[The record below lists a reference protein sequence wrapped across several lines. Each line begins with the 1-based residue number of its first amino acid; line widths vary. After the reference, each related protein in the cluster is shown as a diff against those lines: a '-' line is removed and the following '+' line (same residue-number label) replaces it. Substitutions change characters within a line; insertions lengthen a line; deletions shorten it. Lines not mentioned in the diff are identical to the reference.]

1 MIPSQSTSRL
11 AEGHIAD
18 EATAPL
24 QTLEHGGPAAARHR
38 RQRGGAT
45 DGGPKSDRFR
55 GDVAGLRAIAV
66 VLVLLYHAN
75 VPFLPAGFLG
85 VDVFFVISGY
95 LITGQLLAEID
106 RTGRISLT
114 AFYARRA
121 KRILPAAAVV
131 LIATAGAVWLFLP
144 RVRWQDIGGDIVSA
158 ATYVINWRLADRAV
172 DYLAQ
177 DTPPSPVQHFWS
189 LAVEE
194 QFYVVWPLLILLAI
208 LVAKAWRRRVR
219 TTLWIGLVVVAV
231 PSFIWS
237 ILYTASNPGRA
248 FFVSTTRVWELAV
261 GAGIALAATL
271 VARIPKAMA
280 LIIGWAGLAAIVVS
294 AIAFSAVT
302 SWPGYAAALPVLG
315 AASVIA
321 AGANAGSRGP
331 IAILGTRPFR
341 AVGDLS
347 YSLYLWHWPMIAIAT
362 DHWNGLSVERGLII
376 VVASAVPAWLTYHL
390 IENPL
395 RYSRSLSTSPRFA
408 LSLGGNFSLAGVCAG
423 LALVLIVALS
433 TGGTGDSGRPAPG
446 AAALAAPSAGASVAP
461 IPDRADFITPDP
473 LKATK
478 DIPVTT
484 PDGCFQNEVS
494 AEVLWCT
501 YGNKNSS
508 TEVVLVGDSKMD
520 EWFPAFEMLADQ
532 NNWKLSIAVKGACA
546 FTSAPAITGLDAT
559 KPYTS
564 CTQWNKNLLAK
575 LVADRPAYVVT
586 SQGSGWAADSSNHTS
601 VDAMA
606 AGMRTS
612 WATLDRIGTKVIVVA
627 NNPHP
632 GLNVDQCVD
641 KNRTHLSACT
651 YSSNV
656 HLTDGAYVTQLLAVS
671 GAPKVKMVDMFSAIC
686 ATPICATVIGDVLVY
701 RQGSHLTAT
710 YVKSLTPKLATAL
723 TSAGLPAQFK
733 AGSR

>member
-1 MIPSQSTSRL
+1 MIPSQPTSSRTGGRL
-11 AEGHIAD
+11 ATDRRRGPAD
-18 EATAPL
+18 EIMMPPAPA
-24 QTLEHGGPAAARHR
+24 PRHR
-38 RQRGGAT
+38 RPRGGPT
-45 DGGPKSDRFR
+45 SDRFR
-55 GDVAGLRAIAV
+55 GDVAGLRAVAV
-66 VLVLLYHAN
+66 GLVLLYHAG
-75 VPFLPAGFLG
+75 VRLVPAGFLG

-95 LITGQLLAEID
+95 LITGQLLSEID
-106 RTGRISLT
+106 RSGRISLT

-131 LIATAGAVWLFLP
+131 LIATAVAVWMFVP

-194 QFYVVWPLLILLAI
+194 QFYLIWPLLILLAI

-219 TTLWIGLVVVAV
+219 TTLWIGLAIVGV

-237 ILYTASNPGRA
+237 VLYTASDPGRA
-248 FFVSTTRVWELAV
+248 FFVSTTRMWELAV
-261 GAGIALAATL
+261 GAGVALAATL
-271 VARIPKAMA
+271 VERIPRTIAM
-280 LIIGWAGLAAIVVS
+280 IIGWSGLAAIVAS
-294 AIAFSAVT
+294 AVAFSAVT
-302 SWPGYAAALPVLG
+302 SWPGYAAAMPVLG

-321 AGANAGSRGP
+321 AGAAAGPRGP

-341 AVGDLS
+341 VVGDLS

-362 DHWNGLSVERGLII
+362 AHWNGLSVERGLAI
-376 VVASAVPAWLTYHL
+376 VLASAIPAWLTYHL
-390 IENPL
+390 VENPL
-395 RYSRSLSTSPRFA
+395 RYSRSVSTSPRFA

-423 LALVLIVALS
+423 LALVLVVSLS
-433 TGGTGDSGRPAPG
+433 TGGTAGSGRPAAG
-446 AAALAAPSAGASVAP
+446 AAALATSSGGASAGPV
-461 IPDRADFITPDP
+461 PDRADFITPDP
-473 LKATK
+473 LKARK

-494 AEVLWCT
+494 SEVLWCT
-501 YGNKNSS
+501 YGNTKSA

-520 EWFPAFEMLADQ
+520 EWFPAFKTLAEQ

-546 FTSAPAITGLDAT
+546 FTSATSIVGLDAS

-586 SQGSGWAADSSNHTS
+586 SQVNGVAADSSGHAST
-601 VDAMA
+601 DAMA

-612 WATLDRIGTKVIVVA
+612 WAALDRVGTKVIVLA

-641 KNRTHLSACT
+641 QHRTHLSACT

-656 HLTDGAYVTQLLAVS
+656 HLTDAAYLTQLLAVS
-671 GAPKVKMVDMFSAIC
+671 GAPKVKMIDLFSSIC
-686 ATPICATVIGDVLVY
+686 ATPTCPTVIGNVLVY

-710 YVKSLTPKLATAL
+710 YVKSLAPKLAGAL
-723 TSAGLPAQFK
+723 TTAGLHTQFK

>member
-1 MIPSQSTSRL
+1 M
-11 AEGHIAD
+11 
-18 EATAPL
+18 
-24 QTLEHGGPAAARHR
+24 
-38 RQRGGAT
+38 
-45 DGGPKSDRFR
+45 
-55 GDVAGLRAIAV
+55 
-66 VLVLLYHAN
+66 
-75 VPFLPAGFLG
+75 
-85 VDVFFVISGY
+85 
-95 LITGQLLAEID
+95 
-106 RTGRISLT
+106 T

-131 LIATAGAVWLFLP
+131 LIATAIAVWMFVP
-144 RVRWQDIGGDIVSA
+144 RLRWQDIGGDIVSA

-177 DTPPSPVQHFWS
+177 DAPPSPVQHFWS

-194 QFYVVWPLLILLAI
+194 QFYLVWPLLILLAI

-219 TTLWIGLVVVAV
+219 TTLWIGLAVVAV
-231 PSFIWS
+231 PSFVWS
-237 ILYTASNPGRA
+237 VHYTASDPGRA
-248 FFVSTTRVWELAV
+248 FFVSTTRMWELAV
-261 GAGIALAATL
+261 GAGVALAATV
-271 VARIPKAMA
+271 VARMPKTAA
-280 LIIGWAGLAAIVVS
+280 VIIGWSGLIAIVAS
-294 AIAFSAVT
+294 AVVFSAVA
-302 SWPGYAAALPVLG
+302 SWPGYAAAIPVLG
-315 AASVIA
+315 AAAVIA
-321 AGANAGSRGP
+321 AGAAAGSGGP

-341 AVGDLS
+341 VVGDLS

-362 DHWNGLSVERGLII
+362 AHWNGLSVERGLAI

-390 IENPL
+390 VENPL

-423 LALVLIVALS
+423 LALVLIVSFSAA
-433 TGGTGDSGRPAPG
+433 GTAGSGRPAPG
-446 AAALAAPSAGASVAP
+446 AGALATSSRGAADGP
-461 IPDRADFITPDP
+461 IADHADFITPDP

-501 YGNKNSS
+501 YGNPNSA

-520 EWFPAFEMLADQ
+520 EWFPAFETLAEQ
-532 NNWKLSIAVKGACA
+532 NNWKLAIAVKGACA
-546 FTSAPAITGLDAT
+546 FTSATSIIGLDAS

-564 CTQWNKNLLAK
+564 CTQWNKNLLAR
-575 LVADRPAYVVT
+575 LTAERPAYVVT
-586 SQGSGWAADSSNHTS
+586 SQVNGVAADSSGHAS

-606 AGMRTS
+606 TGMRTS
-612 WATLDRIGTKVIVVA
+612 WAALDRVGTKVVVLA

-656 HLTDGAYVTQLLAVS
+656 HLTDSAYLTQLLRGVRRAEGEDGRSFQLDLRDAYVPD
-671 GAPKVKMVDMFSAIC
+671 GHRRRPGLPTGLAPH
-686 ATPICATVIGDVLVY
+686 GDV
-701 RQGSHLTAT
+701 R
-710 YVKSLTPKLATAL
+710 
-723 TSAGLPAQFK
+723 
-733 AGSR
+733 

>member
-1 MIPSQSTSRL
+1 MIPSHPTSSRT
-11 AEGHIAD
+11 AASPGTDGRVGISSQIAMPHGRPP
-18 EATAPL
+18 APS
-24 QTLEHGGPAAARHR
+24 HR
-38 RQRGGAT
+38 RRRT
-45 DGGPKSDRFR
+45 PTSDRFR
-55 GDVAGLRAIAV
+55 GDVAGLRAVAV
-66 VLVLLYHAN
+66 GLVLLYHAG
-75 VPFLPAGFLG
+75 VRFVPAGFLG

-95 LITGQLLAEID
+95 LITGQLLSEID

-131 LIATAGAVWLFLP
+131 LIATAVAVWMFVP
-144 RVRWQDIGGDIVSA
+144 RLRWQDIGGDIVSA
-158 ATYVINWRLADRAV
+158 ATYVINWRLANRAV

-194 QFYVVWPLLILLAI
+194 QFYIVWPLLILLAI

-219 TTLWIGLVVVAV
+219 TTLWVGLAVVAV

-237 ILYTASNPGRA
+237 VLYTASNPGRA
-248 FFVSTTRVWELAV
+248 FFVSTTRMWELAV
-261 GAGIALAATL
+261 GAAVALAAT
-271 VARIPKAMA
+271 VFARMPKTAA
-280 LIIGWAGLAAIVVS
+280 VIIGWAGLVAIVAS
-294 AIAFSAVT
+294 AIVFSAVT
-302 SWPGYAAALPVLG
+302 SWPGYAAAVPVLG

-321 AGANAGSRGP
+321 AGATAGSGGP

-341 AVGDLS
+341 VVGDLS

-362 DHWNGLSVERGLII
+362 AHWNGLSVERGLAI
-376 VVASAVPAWLTYHL
+376 VIASAVPAWLTYHL
-390 IENPL
+390 VENPL

-433 TGGTGDSGRPAPG
+433 TGGTADSNRPAPG
-446 AAALAAPSAGASVAP
+446 AAALAAPSASGSAAP

-478 DIPVTT
+478 DYPITT
-484 PDGCFQNEVS
+484 PDGCFQNQVS
-494 AEVLWCT
+494 TEVLWCT
-501 YGNKNSS
+501 YGNQNST

-520 EWFPAFEMLADQ
+520 EWFPAFDMLAEQ

-546 FTSAPAITGLDAT
+546 FTSAPAITGQDAS

-575 LVADRPAYVVT
+575 LVADRPEYVVT
-586 SQGSGWAADSSNHTS
+586 SQGSGVAADASNHAS
-601 VDAMA
+601 ADSMA

-612 WATLDRIGTKVIVVA
+612 WAALDGAGSKVIVLA

-641 KNRTHLSACT
+641 QHRTHLSACT

-656 HLTDGAYVTQLLAVS
+656 HLTDGAYLTQLLAVS
-671 GAPKVKMVDMFSAIC
+671 GAPKVKMVDLFSSIC
-686 ATPICATVIGDVLVY
+686 ATPTCPTVIGNVLVY
-701 RQGSHLTAT
+701 RGGSHLTAT
-710 YVKSLTPKLATAL
+710 YVKSLTPKLAGAL
-723 TSAGLPAQFK
+723 TTAGLPAQFT